1 MADDDGG
8 VSRLGAMLEHLGS
21 QFDLVVEAVS
31 GWRGQ
36 LDTLREEMRGQFA
49 EVGKQIRF
57 LSDQIAENRDGLES
71 LRGELSAE
79 MVRLGEA
86 LGATRVEFR
95 QSLEGTNGKLHEDIA
110 SVQSGLK
117 QELSVV
123 REQLIGEV
131 RGTLADGGTTAS
143 LRAAAGLDEL
153 RAEISSSAESL
164 AKQLRAELKQT
175 NKTLA
180 NLSKKFDRFDDRVSV
195 QVKDQDQR
203 LRKIE
208 RRAR

>member
-1 MADDDGG
+1 
-8 VSRLGAMLEHLGS
+8 
-21 QFDLVVEAVS
+21 LVVEAVS

-57 LSDQIAENRDGLES
+57 LSDQIAENRGGLES
-71 LRGELSAE
+71 LRGELGAE

-95 QSLEGTNGKLHEDIA
+95 HSLENAGEKTRVDIA
-110 SVQSGLK
+110 SAESGLK
-117 QELSVV
+117 QELAALKS
-123 REQLIGEV
+123 RIGAA
-131 RGTLADGGTTAS
+131 ADGRAS
-143 LRAAAGLDEL
+143 SSPRSVSLDALRD
-153 RAEISSSAESL
+153 EISSSAESL
-164 AKQLRAELKQT
+164 ARQLRTELKQT

-203 LRKIE
+203 LRKVE
-208 RRAR
+208 RRARG

>member
-1 MADDDGG
+1 MADDGEA
-8 VSRLGAMLEHLGS
+8 RLGPMLEHLSS

-57 LSDQIAENRDGLES
+57 LSDQIAENHGGLES
-71 LRGELSAE
+71 LSGELSAE

-95 QSLEGTNGKLHEDIA
+95 QRLDAANGKLHEDIA
-110 SVQSGLK
+110 SVESGLK

-123 REQLIGEV
+123 REQLAGEV
-131 RGTLADGGTTAS
+131 RSSLADA
-143 LRAAAGLDEL
+143 RAASSPRASAGLDGL

-203 LRKIE
+203 LRKLE

>member
-1 MADDDGG
+1 MADGED
-8 VSRLGAMLEHLGS
+8 RLGPMIEHLSS

-57 LSDQIAENRDGLES
+57 LSDQIAENRNGLES
-71 LRGELSAE
+71 LRGELGAE

-95 QSLEGTNGKLHEDIA
+95 QSLETAGEKTSADIA
-110 SVQSGLK
+110 SAESGLK
-117 QELSVV
+117 QELAVLKGRLGAASDT
-123 REQLIGEV
+123 RAQSSP
-131 RGTLADGGTTAS
+131 RGTSMDA
-143 LRAAAGLDEL
+143 LRDE
-153 RAEISSSAESL
+153 ITSSGESL

-203 LRKIE
+203 LRKVE
-208 RRAR
+208 RRARG

>member
-1 MADDDGG
+1 MADGED
-8 VSRLGAMLEHLGS
+8 RLGPMIEHLSS
-21 QFDLVVEAVS
+21 QFDLVIEAVS

-36 LDTLREEMRGQFA
+36 LDSLREEMRGQFA

-57 LSDQIAENRDGLES
+57 LSDQIAENRGGLES

-95 QSLEGTNGKLHEDIA
+95 EGLQTVGENTRNGIA
-110 SVQSGLK
+110 SAERDLKRELAAVKESAANAAQS
-117 QELSVV
+117 
-123 REQLIGEV
+123 
-131 RGTLADGGTTAS
+131 
-143 LRAAAGLDEL
+143 RAAANQRSAGGLENL
-153 RAEISSSAESL
+153 RSEISSSADAL

-175 NKTLA
+175 NKTLS

-195 QVKDQDQR
+195 QVKDQEQR
-203 LRKIE
+203 LRKVE
-208 RRAR
+208 RRARG